1 MVRASGKLIG
11 TFPHKTYA
19 QRIIPMSEVQRLNW
33 EERMVKDKLNR
44 NMANKPQVLKALGEK
59 KANPF
64 ALISN
69 ILRARKPMKSDSP
82 QLRSILEKRNKAKE
96 IVVARKKRAA
106 ELIDARA
113 ARGTKKFRRVAKE

>member
-1 MVRASGKLIG
+1 
-11 TFPHKTYA
+11 
-19 QRIIPMSEVQRLNW
+19 
-33 EERMVKDKLNR
+33 MVKDKLNR